1 MPGFRSINTST
12 KRRVSHKQKTLHS
25 EMHLLTDEITTF
37 CNEPK
42 LFAQF
47 LGRIKTVGLPVSY
60 QAFSELK
67 DGTQRRTIRQPGR
80 WWMVRTKSLTK
91 G

>member
-12 KRRVSHKQKTLHS
+12 SGRISRKQKTLHS
-25 EMHLLTDEITTF
+25 EMHLLADELTTF
-37 CNEPK
+37 CHEPK

-67 DGTQRRTIRQPGR
+67 DGTQRRAIRQPGR
-80 WWMVRTKSLTK
+80 WWMWRTKNLTK